1 MKKAKIVIETAKMV
15 VETAN
20 NLVFPKQ
27 MGDALVSDAGRIAIR
42 KKGFLFNR
50 LNYTD
55 NCDCVK
61 IFSLRFAPFA
71 ERNGHKNESNVDK
84 RRRKAR
90 MVGRCN
96 PRN

>member
-42 KKGFLFNR
+42 KKGCLFNR
-50 LNYTD
+50 LNY
-55 NCDCVK
+55 
-61 IFSLRFAPFA
+61 I
-71 ERNGHKNESNVDK
+71 
-84 RRRKAR
+84 
-90 MVGRCN
+90 
-96 PRN
+96 